1 MGTFYDNPELVKKI
15 KGNTGKQKIT
25 NNENLEKLV
34 KEEHIAEL
42 KNALVDSVQVG
53 NVIPSKELET
63 ENLEIRSFYERSEN
77 AMRLVDDIVL
87 KNYLTKLEQMEIL
100 PCADKRMDDIILF
113 KINKMVYEKDEY
125 ATDKFISVVSAMTYA
140 DCSIFLL
147 VEGLGDTT
155 DFYLGIKS
163 GDDKR
168 GHSSIAATFRNSIL
182 GQFPGAV
189 IDDYSRK
196 KNTSEKFTPQEHLL
210 NRITIDVACVSSC
223 VGIPSYKNSKGEHT
237 NANFIQGIE
246 KFAMAMQGK
255 RYTAIILASN
265 TSSNEIS
272 SIRNGYENIFTELS
286 AMATRQ
292 LAYSTNESLANAI
305 SRTKGYSDTHTT
317 SVSRGISDGISE
329 NKSKATSDSVAN
341 NHTEGESKDNLA
353 GKLSKTGMGVGGGL
367 ATVGMALTATGVG
380 AAIGLPLMAAG
391 GVVTALGAF
400 AGLGAKT
407 KNKSDSTTIT
417 KSTSYTDSKGYT
429 HTETETTTVSD
440 AHTDQFSETN
450 GETSTIGTSKNFTM
464 TIQNKHI
471 LEVQKRIDKQLERIE
486 QCESSGLWSAGAYFL
501 SYDTDRATAEIGATI
516 YRSIMQGEQSG
527 IENSAINTWYNNKET
542 QDTFDKLLGYVSSL
556 SHPTFKYQN
565 NNLGAEI
572 AVLPTSLL
580 SSKEVAIMIGLP
592 RKSVPGLPVVE
603 HISLAK
609 EVVRLDGDRKGD
621 EKLEL
626 GSIFDQGVVRNGNKV
641 TLDIKSLTQHTF
653 VTGSTGCGK
662 SNTIYYLI
670 DQLRK
675 DDKVKFM
682 VIEPA
687 KGEYKDVFGTEHIY
701 GTNPLKSPLLK
712 INPFRFPDGVHVL
725 EHIDRL
731 IEIFNVCW
739 PMYAAMPAVLK
750 EAILNAYEDCGW
762 DLYNSKNKYSN
773 ELFPT
778 FADLLNELI
787 LVINTSAYSEEVKSN
802 YQGSLVT
809 RVKSLNN
816 GICKQIFSGQE
827 IGDAELFDKNVIVDL
842 SRIGSQE
849 TKSLIMGILIMR
861 LNEYRANS
869 GIEHNS
875 RLRHI
880 TILEEAHNILKR
892 CSQEQSMEGS
902 NVAGKSVEMIS
913 NAIAEMRTYGEGFI
927 IVDQSPG
934 AVDVSAI
941 RNTNTKIIMRLP
953 EENDRKVAGK
963 ASAMKDNQI
972 DEIAKLPT
980 GVAVV
985 YQNDWEAPVLCKIGK
1000 FEGQEFKF
1008 KYILKEE
1015 EKETVDNSANVEILK
1030 FLLNGRV
1037 KNPID
1042 IDIDKVWDIILKSN
1056 LSTYNI
1062 TTLCDA
1068 VEEFKKDG
1076 DLHLWKDYNFEKL
1089 SKLVTEIISAKTEV
1103 KRIASITTNFEE
1115 LTQKLFELIKDK
1127 VADVPEYLLRGLSQ
1141 CLMRDYSLDSETHRM
1156 IYNAWYQTMKG

>member
-1 MGTFYDNPELVKKI
+1 MASIYDKQKNVEVLDGGSTESTSRKSTIVRNEYIPAPVVKKEVTEQLE
-15 KGNTGKQKIT
+15 NTLPYKNIET
-25 NNENLEKLV
+25 DNLEV
-34 KEEHIAEL
+34 
-42 KNALVDSVQVG
+42 
-53 NVIPSKELET
+53 
-63 ENLEIRSFYERSEN
+63 RSFYERSEN

-87 KNYLTKLEQMEIL
+87 KNYLTKLEQMDIV

-113 KINKMVYEKDEY
+113 KINKMVYEKDEF
-125 ATDKFISVVSAMTYA
+125 ATDKFISVVNAMTYA

-168 GHSSIAATFRNSIL
+168 GHSSIAETFRNSIL
-182 GQFPGAV
+182 GQFSGAV

-196 KNTSEKFTPQEHLL
+196 KNTDEKYTPQEHLL
-210 NRITIDVACVSSC
+210 NRITMNVACMSSC

-237 NANFIQGIE
+237 NANFIQGVE

-255 RYTAIILASN
+255 RYTAIILATN
-265 TSSNEIS
+265 SSSYEIA
-272 SIRNGYENIFTELS
+272 SIRNGYENIYTELS

-317 SVSRGISDGISE
+317 SVSKGFSAGISE
-329 NKSKATSDSVAN
+329 NTSKTTSDSVAN

-353 GKLSKTGMGVGGGL
+353 GKLSKTGVGVGGGL
-367 ATVGMALTATGVG
+367 ATVGMALTATGIG
-380 AAIGLPLMAAG
+380 APIGLPLMAAG

-486 QCESSGLWSAGAYFL
+486 LCESSGLWSAGAYFL

-527 IENSAINTWYNNKET
+527 IENSAINTWYNNNKET
-542 QDTFDKLLGYVSSL
+542 QDTFDKLLDYVSSL

-565 NNLGAEI
+565 KNLGAEI

-609 EVVRLDGDRKGD
+609 EVVRLDSDRKSE

-913 NAIAEMRTYGEGFI
+913 NAIAEMRTYGEGFV

-963 ASAMKDNQI
+963 ASAVKDNQI

-1008 KYILKEE
+1008 NYIPKEE

>member
-1 MGTFYDNPELVKKI
+1 MASIYDKQKNVEQLDGGSTGERSHNSIITRNEYTPVPMAKKETEQL
-15 KGNTGKQKIT
+15 GNTLPYKDVET
-25 NNENLEKLV
+25 DNLEV
-34 KEEHIAEL
+34 
-42 KNALVDSVQVG
+42 
-53 NVIPSKELET
+53 
-63 ENLEIRSFYERSEN
+63 RSFYERSEN

-87 KNYLTKLEQMEIL
+87 KNYLTKLEQMDVV
-100 PCADKRMDDIILF
+100 PCTDKKMDDIILF

-155 DFYLGIKS
+155 DFYLGIKAS
-163 GDDKR
+163 DDKR
-168 GHSSIAATFRNSIL
+168 GHSSIAETFRNSIL
-182 GQFPGAV
+182 GQFPGAA
-189 IDDYSRK
+189 IDDYSLK
-196 KNTSEKFTPQEHLL
+196 KNTDEKYTPQEHLL
-210 NRITIDVACVSSC
+210 NRITMDVACVSSC

-255 RYTAIILASN
+255 RYTAIILATN
-265 TSSNEIS
+265 TSSHEIA

-305 SRTKGYSDTHTT
+305 SRTKGYSDTEGQTQT
-317 SVSRGISDGISE
+317 FSVSKSQSTSTSQTDG
-329 NKSKATSDSVAN
+329 TSSSI
-341 NHTEGESKDNLA
+341 TKTKGTTKDNFWGGA
-353 GKLSKTGMGVGGGL
+353 GKLAEPLMTAGAV
-367 ATVGMALTATGVG
+367 LTATGVG
-380 AAIGLPLMAAG
+380 APVGAII
-391 GVVTALGAF
+391 T
-400 AGLGAKT
+400 GLGAIAGIGGLVGSKQKSEST
-407 KNKSDSTTIT
+407 GITEGVNHSETRSESETRTNSKSDSTN
-417 KSTSYTDSKGYT
+417 TS
-429 HTETETTTVSD
+429 HTESF
-440 AHTDQFSETN
+440 QETN

-486 QCESSGLWSAGAYFL
+486 QCESNGLWSASAYFL

-542 QDTFDKLLGYVSSL
+542 QDTFDELLDYVSSL

-565 NNLGAEI
+565 NNLGADI

-603 HISLAK
+603 HVSLAK
-609 EVVRLDGDRKGD
+609 EVVRLDDDRKSE
-621 EKLEL
+621 EKLKL

-913 NAIAEMRTYGEGFI
+913 NAIAEMRTYGEGFV

-963 ASAMKDNQI
+963 ASAVKDNQI

-1008 KYILKEE
+1008 NYIPKEE

>member
-1 MGTFYDNPELVKKI
+1 
-15 KGNTGKQKIT
+15 
-25 NNENLEKLV
+25 
-34 KEEHIAEL
+34 
-42 KNALVDSVQVG
+42 
-53 NVIPSKELET
+53 
-63 ENLEIRSFYERSEN
+63 
-77 AMRLVDDIVL
+77 
-87 KNYLTKLEQMEIL
+87 
-100 PCADKRMDDIILF
+100 
-113 KINKMVYEKDEY
+113 
-125 ATDKFISVVSAMTYA
+125 
-140 DCSIFLL
+140 
-147 VEGLGDTT
+147 
-155 DFYLGIKS
+155 
-163 GDDKR
+163 
-168 GHSSIAATFRNSIL
+168 
-182 GQFPGAV
+182 
-189 IDDYSRK
+189 
-196 KNTSEKFTPQEHLL
+196 
-210 NRITIDVACVSSC
+210 
-223 VGIPSYKNSKGEHT
+223 
-237 NANFIQGIE
+237 
-246 KFAMAMQGK
+246 
-255 RYTAIILASN
+255 
-265 TSSNEIS
+265 
-272 SIRNGYENIFTELS
+272 
-286 AMATRQ
+286 
-292 LAYSTNESLANAI
+292 
-305 SRTKGYSDTHTT
+305 
-317 SVSRGISDGISE
+317 
-329 NKSKATSDSVAN
+329 
-341 NHTEGESKDNLA
+341 
-353 GKLSKTGMGVGGGL
+353 
-367 ATVGMALTATGVG
+367 
-380 AAIGLPLMAAG
+380 
-391 GVVTALGAF
+391 
-400 AGLGAKT
+400 
-407 KNKSDSTTIT
+407 
-417 KSTSYTDSKGYT
+417 
-429 HTETETTTVSD
+429 
-440 AHTDQFSETN
+440 
-450 GETSTIGTSKNFTM
+450 M
-464 TIQNKHI
+464 TIN
-471 LEVQKRIDKQLERIE
+471 
-486 QCESSGLWSAGAYFL
+486 
-501 SYDTDRATAEIGATI
+501 
-516 YRSIMQGEQSG
+516 
-527 IENSAINTWYNNKET
+527 
-542 QDTFDKLLGYVSSL
+542 
-556 SHPTFKYQN
+556 
-565 NNLGAEI
+565 
-572 AVLPTSLL
+572 
-580 SSKEVAIMIGLP
+580 
-592 RKSVPGLPVVE
+592 
-603 HISLAK
+603 
-609 EVVRLDGDRKGD
+609 
-621 EKLEL
+621 
-626 GSIFDQGVVRNGNKV
+626 
-641 TLDIKSLTQHTF
+641 
-653 VTGSTGCGK
+653 
-662 SNTIYYLI
+662 
-670 DQLRK
+670 
-675 DDKVKFM
+675 
-682 VIEPA
+682 
-687 KGEYKDVFGTEHIY
+687 
-701 GTNPLKSPLLK
+701 
-712 INPFRFPDGVHVL
+712 
-725 EHIDRL
+725 
-731 IEIFNVCW
+731 
-739 PMYAAMPAVLK
+739 AAMPAVLK

-913 NAIAEMRTYGEGFI
+913 NAIAEMRTYGEGFV

-953 EENDRKVAGK
+953 EENDRKVAAK

-1008 KYILKEE
+1008 NYIPKEE

-1068 VEEFKKDG
+1068 VEEFKKGG

>member
-1 MGTFYDNPELVKKI
+1 MASIYDKQKNVEQLDGGSTEVGSRKNTIVRNEYTPTPVVKKEVTEQLE
-15 KGNTGKQKIT
+15 NTLPYKDVET
-25 NNENLEKLV
+25 DNLEVL
-34 KEEHIAEL
+34 
-42 KNALVDSVQVG
+42 
-53 NVIPSKELET
+53 
-63 ENLEIRSFYERSEN
+63 SFYERSEN

-196 KNTSEKFTPQEHLL
+196 KNTDEKSTPQEHLL
-210 NRITIDVACVSSC
+210 NRITMDVACVSSC
-223 VGIPSYKNSKGEHT
+223 VGIPSYKNSKGEYT

-255 RYTAIILASN
+255 KYTAIILATN
-265 TSSNEIS
+265 TGNNEIV
-272 SIRNGYENIFTELS
+272 SIRNGYENIYTELS

-317 SVSRGISDGISE
+317 SVSKGISDGISE
-329 NKSKATSDSVAN
+329 NKSKTTSDSVAN

-367 ATVGMALTATGVG
+367 ATVGMALTATGAG
-380 AAIGLPLMAAG
+380 AAIGLPLMAIG
-391 GVVTALGAF
+391 GTVTALGAF

-486 QCESSGLWSAGAYFL
+486 LCESSGLWSAGAYFL

-542 QDTFDKLLGYVSSL
+542 QDTFDNLLDYVSSL

-565 NNLGAEI
+565 KNLGAEI

-609 EVVRLDGDRKGD
+609 EVVRLDGDRKSE

-827 IGDAELFDKNVIVDL
+827 IGDAKLFDENVIVDL

-1008 KYILKEE
+1008 NYIPKEE

-1068 VEEFKKDG
+1068 VEEFNKDG

>member
-1 MGTFYDNPELVKKI
+1 MASIYDKQKNVEVLDGGSTESTSRKSTIVRNEYIPAPVVKKEVTEQLE
-15 KGNTGKQKIT
+15 NTLPYKNIET
-25 NNENLEKLV
+25 DNLEV
-34 KEEHIAEL
+34 
-42 KNALVDSVQVG
+42 
-53 NVIPSKELET
+53 
-63 ENLEIRSFYERSEN
+63 RSFYERSEN

-87 KNYLTKLEQMEIL
+87 KNYLTKLEQMDIV

-168 GHSSIAATFRNSIL
+168 GHSSIAETFRNSIL
-182 GQFPGAV
+182 GQFSGAV

-196 KNTSEKFTPQEHLL
+196 KNTDEKYTPQEHLL
-210 NRITIDVACVSSC
+210 NRITMNVACMSSC

-237 NANFIQGIE
+237 NANFIQGVE

-255 RYTAIILASN
+255 RYTAIILATN
-265 TSSNEIS
+265 SSSYEIA
-272 SIRNGYENIFTELS
+272 SIRNGYENIYTELS

-317 SVSRGISDGISE
+317 SVSKGFSAGISE
-329 NKSKATSDSVAN
+329 NTSKTTSDSVAN

-353 GKLSKTGMGVGGGL
+353 GKLSKTGVGVGGGL
-367 ATVGMALTATGVG
+367 ATVGMALTATGIG
-380 AAIGLPLMAAG
+380 APIGLPLMAAG

-542 QDTFDKLLGYVSSL
+542 QDTFDKLLDYVSSL

-565 NNLGAEI
+565 KNLGAEI

-609 EVVRLDGDRKGD
+609 EVVRLDGDRKSE
-621 EKLEL
+621 EKLVL
-626 GSIFDQGVVRNGNKV
+626 GSIFDQGIVRNGNKV

-827 IGDAELFDKNVIVDL
+827 IGDTKLFDENVIVDL

-953 EENDRKVAGK
+953 EENDRKIAGK

-1008 KYILKEE
+1008 EYIAKNE
-1015 EKETVDNSANVEILK
+1015 EKETIDNSANVEILK

-1042 IDIDKVWDIILKSN
+1042 IDIDKVWDIILKSS

-1068 VEEFKKDG
+1068 VDEFKKDG
-1076 DLHLWKDYNFEKL
+1076 DLHLWKDCNFEKL

-1103 KRIASITTNFEE
+1103 KRVASITTNFEE
-1115 LTQKLFELIKDK
+1115 LTKKLFELIKDK
-1127 VADVPEYLLRGLSQ
+1127 VIGVPEYLLRGLSQ
-1141 CLMRDYSLDSETHRM
+1141 CLMRDYSLDNETHRM

>member
-1 MGTFYDNPELVKKI
+1 MASIYDKQKNVEQLDGGSTEVGSRKNTIVRNEYTPTPVVKKEVTEQLE
-15 KGNTGKQKIT
+15 NTLPYKDVET
-25 NNENLEKLV
+25 DNLEV
-34 KEEHIAEL
+34 
-42 KNALVDSVQVG
+42 
-53 NVIPSKELET
+53 
-63 ENLEIRSFYERSEN
+63 RSFYERSEN

-87 KNYLTKLEQMEIL
+87 KNYLTKLEQMDIL

-210 NRITIDVACVSSC
+210 NRITMDVACVSSC
-223 VGIPSYKNSKGEHT
+223 VGIPSYKNSKGEYT

-255 RYTAIILASN
+255 KYTAIILATN
-265 TSSNEIS
+265 TGNNEIV
-272 SIRNGYENIFTELS
+272 SIRNGYENIYTELS

-317 SVSRGISDGISE
+317 SVSKGISDGISE

-367 ATVGMALTATGVG
+367 ATVGMALTATGAG
-380 AAIGLPLMAAG
+380 AAIGLPLMAIG
-391 GVVTALGAF
+391 GAVTALGAF

-486 QCESSGLWSAGAYFL
+486 LCESSGLWSAGAYFL

-527 IENSAINTWYNNKET
+527 IENSAINTWYNNNKET
-542 QDTFDKLLGYVSSL
+542 QDTFDKLLDYVSSL

-565 NNLGAEI
+565 KNLGAEI

-609 EVVRLDGDRKGD
+609 EVVRLDGDRKSE

-675 DDKVKFM
+675 EDKVKFM

-827 IGDAELFDKNVIVDL
+827 IGDAKLFDENVIVDL

-869 GIEHNS
+869 GMEHNS

-980 GVAVV
+980 GVAIV

-1008 KYILKEE
+1008 NYIPKEE

>member
-1 MGTFYDNPELVKKI
+1 MASIYDKKKNVRI
-15 KGNTGKQKIT
+15 LYAGSATVSD
-25 NNENLEKLV
+25 NE
-34 KEEHIAEL
+34 KETTEHSLAH
-42 KNALVDSVQVG
+42 Q
-53 NVIPSKELET
+53 PMMET
-63 ENLEIRSFYERSEN
+63 ERDYMLDNSNKYNDTVPEVNDMEIQTYQERASN

-87 KNYLTKLEQMEIL
+87 KNYLTKLNQMDIV
-100 PCADKRMDDIILF
+100 PCADKKMDNVILF

-163 GDDKR
+163 SDDKR
-168 GHSSIAATFRNSIL
+168 GHSSIAATFKNSIL

-196 KNTSEKFTPQEHLL
+196 NSTDEKYTPQEHLL
-210 NRITIDVACVSSC
+210 NRITMDVACVSSC

-255 RYTAIILASN
+255 KYTAIILATN
-265 TSSNEIS
+265 TGNDEIV
-272 SIRNGYENIFTELS
+272 SIRNGYENIYTELS

-317 SVSRGISDGISE
+317 SVSKGISDGISE

-391 GVVTALGAF
+391 GAVTALGAF

-407 KNKSDSTTIT
+407 KNKSDSKTIT
-417 KSTSYTDSKGYT
+417 KSTSYTDSRGTT

-486 QCESSGLWSAGAYFL
+486 LCESSGLWSAGAYFL
-501 SYDTDRATAEIGATI
+501 SYDTDRATAEIAATI

-527 IENSAINTWYNNKET
+527 IENSAINTWYDDKEKPKQFNNLI
-542 QDTFDKLLGYVSSL
+542 DYVSSL
-556 SHPTFKYQN
+556 SHPAFKYQN
-565 NNLGAEI
+565 NNIGTEI
-572 AVLPTSLL
+572 SVLPTSLL

-609 EVVRLDGDRKGD
+609 EVVRLDGDRKSE

-641 TLDIKSLTQHTF
+641 TLDIKSLTQHAF

-827 IGDAELFDKNVIVDL
+827 IGDAKLFDENVIVDL

-913 NAIAEMRTYGEGFI
+913 NAIAEMRTYGEGFV

-1000 FEGQEFKF
+1000 FEGQELKF
-1008 KYILKEE
+1008 NYIPKEE
-1015 EKETVDNSANVEILK
+1015 ETETVDNSANVEILK

-1037 KNPID
+1037 KNSID
-1042 IDIDKVWDIILKSN
+1042 IDIDKVWDIILKSS

-1068 VEEFKKDG
+1068 VEEFKKEG
-1076 DLHLWKDYNFEKL
+1076 ELHLWKDSNFEKL
-1089 SKLVTEIISAKTEV
+1089 SQLVTEIISAKTEV

>member
-1 MGTFYDNPELVKKI
+1 MASIYDKQKNVEVLDGGSTESTSRKSTIVRNEYIPAPVVKKEVTEQLE
-15 KGNTGKQKIT
+15 NTLPYKNIET
-25 NNENLEKLV
+25 DNLEV
-34 KEEHIAEL
+34 
-42 KNALVDSVQVG
+42 
-53 NVIPSKELET
+53 
-63 ENLEIRSFYERSEN
+63 RSFYERSEN

-87 KNYLTKLEQMEIL
+87 KNYLTKLEQMDIV

-113 KINKMVYEKDEY
+113 KINKMVYEKDEF
-125 ATDKFISVVSAMTYA
+125 ATDKFISVVNAMTYA

-168 GHSSIAATFRNSIL
+168 GHSSIAETFRNSIL
-182 GQFPGAV
+182 GQFSGAV

-196 KNTSEKFTPQEHLL
+196 KNTDEKYTPQEHLL
-210 NRITIDVACVSSC
+210 NRITMNVACMSSC

-237 NANFIQGIE
+237 NANFIQGVE

-255 RYTAIILASN
+255 RYTAIILATN
-265 TSSNEIS
+265 SSSYEIA
-272 SIRNGYENIFTELS
+272 SIRNGYENIYTELS

-317 SVSRGISDGISE
+317 SVSKGFSAGISE
-329 NKSKATSDSVAN
+329 NTSKTTSDSVAN

-353 GKLSKTGMGVGGGL
+353 GKLSKTGVGVGGGL
-367 ATVGMALTATGVG
+367 ATVGMALTATGIG
-380 AAIGLPLMAAG
+380 APIGLPLMAAG

-542 QDTFDKLLGYVSSL
+542 QDTFDNLLSYVNCL

-565 NNLGAEI
+565 ANVCTEI

-609 EVVRLDGDRKGD
+609 EVVCLDGDRKSE
-621 EKLEL
+621 EKLVL
-626 GSIFDQGVVRNGNKV
+626 GSIFDQGIVRNGNKV

-687 KGEYKDVFGTEHIY
+687 KGEYKDVFGTEYIY
-701 GTNPLKSPLLK
+701 GTNPLKTPLLK
-712 INPFRFPDGVHVL
+712 INPFRFPNGVHVL

-827 IGDAELFDKNVIVDL
+827 IGDAKLFDENVIVDL

-892 CSQEQSMEGS
+892 CSQEQNMEGS

-953 EENDRKVAGK
+953 EENDRKIAGK

-1008 KYILKEE
+1008 EYIAKNE
-1015 EKETVDNSANVEILK
+1015 EKETIDNSANVEILK

-1042 IDIDKVWDIILKSN
+1042 IDIDKVWDIILKSS

-1068 VEEFKKDG
+1068 VDEFKKDG
-1076 DLHLWKDYNFEKL
+1076 DLHLWKDCNFEKL

-1103 KRIASITTNFEE
+1103 KRVASITTNFEE
-1115 LTQKLFELIKDK
+1115 LTKKLFELIKDK
-1127 VADVPEYLLRGLSQ
+1127 VIGVPEYLLRGLSQ
-1141 CLMRDYSLDSETHRM
+1141 CLMRDYSLDNETHRM

>member
-1 MGTFYDNPELVKKI
+1 MASIYDKQKNVEVLDGGSTESTSRKSTIVRNEYIPAPVVKKEVTEQLE
-15 KGNTGKQKIT
+15 NTLPYKNIET
-25 NNENLEKLV
+25 DNLEV
-34 KEEHIAEL
+34 
-42 KNALVDSVQVG
+42 
-53 NVIPSKELET
+53 
-63 ENLEIRSFYERSEN
+63 RSFYERSEN

-87 KNYLTKLEQMEIL
+87 KNYLTKLEQMDIV

-155 DFYLGIKS
+155 EFYLGIKS
-163 GDDKR
+163 SDNKR
-168 GHSSIAATFRNSIL
+168 GHSSIAETFRNSIL
-182 GQFPGAV
+182 GQFPAAA
-189 IDDYSRK
+189 IEDLSLPTDIA
-196 KNTSEKFTPQEHLL
+196 EKYTKQHRLL
-210 NRITIDVACVSSC
+210 DRITEDVACVSSC
-223 VGIPSYKNSKGEHT
+223 TGIPSYKNSKGEHT

-255 RYTAIILASN
+255 RYTAIILATN
-265 TSSNEIS
+265 TSSNEIT
-272 SIRNGYENIFTELS
+272 SIRNGYENIYTELS

-305 SRTKGYSDTHTT
+305 SRTKGYSDT
-317 SVSRGISDGISE
+317 
-329 NKSKATSDSVAN
+329 
-341 NHTEGESKDNLA
+341 EGQTQTFSFSESKGNTESHTDGTSSSVTNTKGTTKDNFWGGA
-353 GKLSKTGMGVGGGL
+353 GKLAEPLMTAGAV
-367 ATVGMALTATGVG
+367 LTATGVG
-380 AAIGLPLMAAG
+380 APVGAIITGV
-391 GVVTALGAF
+391 GVV
-400 AGLGAKT
+400 AGIGGLVGSKQKSEST
-407 KNKSDSTTIT
+407 GITEGENHSETRSESETRTRSKSDSTN
-417 KSTSYTDSKGYT
+417 TS
-429 HTETETTTVSD
+429 HTESF
-440 AHTDQFSETN
+440 QETN
-450 GETSTIGTSKNFTM
+450 GETSTIGTSKNFTI

-516 YRSIMQGEQSG
+516 YRSIMQGEHSG

-542 QDTFDKLLGYVSSL
+542 QDTFDNLLSYVNCL

-565 NNLGAEI
+565 ANVCTEI

-609 EVVRLDGDRKGD
+609 EVVCLDGDRKSE
-621 EKLEL
+621 EKLVL
-626 GSIFDQGVVRNGNKV
+626 GSIFDQGIVRNGNKV

-687 KGEYKDVFGTEHIY
+687 KGEYKDVFGTEYIY
-701 GTNPLKSPLLK
+701 GTNPLKTPLLK
-712 INPFRFPDGVHVL
+712 INPFRFPNGVHVL

-827 IGDAELFDKNVIVDL
+827 IGDAKLFDENVIVDL

-892 CSQEQSMEGS
+892 CSQEQNMEGS

-953 EENDRKVAGK
+953 EENDRKIAGK

-1008 KYILKEE
+1008 EYIAKNE
-1015 EKETVDNSANVEILK
+1015 EKETIDNSANVEILK

-1042 IDIDKVWDIILKSN
+1042 IDIDKVWDIILKSS

-1068 VEEFKKDG
+1068 VDEFKKDG
-1076 DLHLWKDYNFEKL
+1076 DLHLWKDCNFEKL

-1103 KRIASITTNFEE
+1103 KRVASITTNFEE
-1115 LTQKLFELIKDK
+1115 LTKKLFELIKDK
-1127 VADVPEYLLRGLSQ
+1127 VIGVPEYLLRGLSQ
-1141 CLMRDYSLDSETHRM
+1141 CLMRDYSLDNETHRM

>member
-1 MGTFYDNPELVKKI
+1 MASIYDKQKNVEVLDGGSTESTSRKSTIVRNEYIPAPVVKKEVTEQLE
-15 KGNTGKQKIT
+15 NTLPYKNIET
-25 NNENLEKLV
+25 DNLEV
-34 KEEHIAEL
+34 
-42 KNALVDSVQVG
+42 
-53 NVIPSKELET
+53 
-63 ENLEIRSFYERSEN
+63 RSFYERSEN

-87 KNYLTKLEQMEIL
+87 KNYLTKLEQMDIV

-113 KINKMVYEKDEY
+113 KINKMVYEKDEF
-125 ATDKFISVVSAMTYA
+125 ATDKFISVVNAMTYA

-168 GHSSIAATFRNSIL
+168 GHSSIAETFRNSIL
-182 GQFPGAV
+182 GQFSGAV

-196 KNTSEKFTPQEHLL
+196 KNTDEKYTPQEHLL
-210 NRITIDVACVSSC
+210 NRITMNVACMSSC

-237 NANFIQGIE
+237 NANFIQGVE

-255 RYTAIILASN
+255 RYTAIILATN
-265 TSSNEIS
+265 SSSYEIA
-272 SIRNGYENIFTELS
+272 SIRNGYENIYTELS

-317 SVSRGISDGISE
+317 SVSKGFSAGISE
-329 NKSKATSDSVAN
+329 NTSKTTSDSVAN

-353 GKLSKTGMGVGGGL
+353 GKLSKTGVGVGGGL
-367 ATVGMALTATGVG
+367 ATVGMALTATGIG
-380 AAIGLPLMAAG
+380 APIGLPLMAAG

-542 QDTFDKLLGYVSSL
+542 QDTFDNLLSYVSCL

-565 NNLGAEI
+565 ANVSTEI

-580 SSKEVAIMIGLP
+580 SSKEVAMMIGLP
-592 RKSVPGLPVVE
+592 RKSVPGFPVVE

-609 EVVRLDGDRKGD
+609 EVVRLDGDRKSE

-712 INPFRFPDGVHVL
+712 INPFRFPNGVHVL

-762 DLYNSKNKYSN
+762 DLYNSQNKYSN

-827 IGDAELFDKNVIVDL
+827 IGDAKLFDENVIVDL

-953 EENDRKVAGK
+953 EENDRKIAGK

-1000 FEGQEFKF
+1000 FEGQELKF
-1008 KYILKEE
+1008 NYIPKEE
-1015 EKETVDNSANVEILK
+1015 ETETVDNSANVEILK

-1042 IDIDKVWDIILKSN
+1042 IDIDKVWDIILKSS

-1076 DLHLWKDYNFEKL
+1076 ELHLWKDSNFEKL

-1103 KRIASITTNFEE
+1103 KRIASVTTNFEE
-1115 LTQKLFELIKDK
+1115 LTQKLFELIQEK
-1127 VADVPEYLLRGLSQ
+1127 VTGVPEYLLRSLSQ